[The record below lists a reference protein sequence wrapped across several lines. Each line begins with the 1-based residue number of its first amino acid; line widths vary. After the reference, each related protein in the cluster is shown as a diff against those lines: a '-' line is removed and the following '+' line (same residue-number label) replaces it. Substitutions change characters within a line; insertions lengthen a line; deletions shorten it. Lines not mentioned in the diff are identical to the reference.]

1 MYLPKE
7 PWEGGRCAT
16 SKMWDGSEQK
26 GSAGLKWNKGDT
38 GDQRGAIERR

>member
-1 MYLPKE
+1 MHLPKE

-26 GSAGLKWNKGDT
+26 GSVTWA
-38 GDQRGAIERR
+38 EME